1 MGNNTQHETSK
12 KAKPKLRVISTP
24 KETQR
29 PAKNEVEYFRALHL
43 ALDLIFEE
51 AANSFKWTWEQL
63 ANHAGVCHLTVY
75 NLGER
80 QTRYPRYHTVY
91 KLAKAVGWKL
101 VVQAEKV
108 EKKHS
113 TAKVEAAAG

>member
-1 MGNNTQHETSK
+1 MRNAEQSDSK
-12 KAKPKLRVISTP
+12 KSKPKLRVVGAA
-24 KETQR
+24 
-29 PAKNEVEYFRALHL
+29 PAVPAPAPSEQEYFRSLHH

-51 AANSFKWTWEQL
+51 AANTYQWTWEQL
-63 ANHAGVCHLTVY
+63 ASHANVCYLTVY

-101 VVQAEKV
+101 IVQAEKV
-108 EKKHS
+108 EKKS
-113 TAKVEAAAG
+113 AKSEPKVAVG